1 MILVAHTEL
10 QSSLLPTETMT
21 QAICNN
27 AALVMKN
34 ESTYA
39 CILHVEYFELITRC
53 MQIEEASFYNKYYV
67 NHVDIFCTICK

>member
-1 MILVAHTEL
+1 MQTDMILAAHIEV

-21 QAICNN
+21 QVICND

-39 CILHVEYFELITRC
+39 CILHIEYFELITRC
-53 MQIEEASFYNKYYV
+53 MQIEEHPF
-67 NHVDIFCTICK
+67 TINTM